1 MRMTERVVRYG
12 VSGGSVAVVFSLA
25 VVVLVRFA
33 PAVGPVGASMIA
45 FCLVQPIG
53 YVIHRSISYPDAMG
67 DKFDR
72 RLRFV
77 LTNGAGFVIATGGM
91 AMVTGVFH
99 ESYLWGIVLNWA
111 LIPAANFMIYL
122 CWVFNVRSW
131 PKGELGKRELI

>member
-1 MRMTERVVRYG
+1 VRYG

-33 PAVGPVGASMIA
+33 PAVGPVAASMIA

-53 YVIHRSISYPDAMG
+53 YVVHRTISYPDARPGGTM
-67 DKFDR
+67 DR

-77 LTNGAGFVIATGGM
+77 LTNVAGFVIATGGM
-91 AMVTGVFH
+91 AVITGIFH
-99 ESYLWGIVLNWA
+99 ESYLWGIALNWA

-131 PKGELGKRELI
+131 PKRELI